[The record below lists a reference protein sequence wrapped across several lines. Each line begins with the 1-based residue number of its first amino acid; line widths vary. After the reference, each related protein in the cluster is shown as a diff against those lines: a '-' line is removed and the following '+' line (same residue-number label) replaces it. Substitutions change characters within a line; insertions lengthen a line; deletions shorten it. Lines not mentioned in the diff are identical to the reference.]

1 MKKNITKKITF
12 VGLMTA
18 VIAVLSQIAIPLPS
32 GVPITLQ
39 TFAVALTGYMLS
51 YKYGS
56 AAVVTYILLG
66 AVGVPVFSGLKGGA
80 GVLFVVTGGFIFG
93 FLPMAFLCGLSSKM
107 KQIPALLM
115 GLAGL
120 FVCHALGTVQFYFI
134 SGEPFIAAFLKVSA
148 PYLIKDIISLIAAYY
163 VFRLMSK
170 RKVFRID

>member
-80 GVLFVVTGGFIFG
+80 GVLFGVTGGFIFG

-120 FVCHALGTVQFYFI
+120 FVCHFKQFIQHLSYTAAPAIFGTCRN
-134 SGEPFIAAFLKVSA
+134 
-148 PYLIKDIISLIAAYY
+148 AAY
-163 VFRLMSK
+163 SK
-170 RKVFRID
+170 CF